1 MGLIGVPRQCRF
13 SGQLVITA
21 KILPCPFW
29 LIAGI
34 DFRNLGWV
42 FLALGVMVFAIVW
55 EDAWLLRYVH
65 VASGVLLTGAD
76 ILFGF
81 VVGPVVRNMP
91 FEARRAWSL
100 RMLPKTLFIMNTLG
114 IIAPTSGWF
123 LAIQSGY
130 LGIGYPAFWW
140 VIAALVVAGLLA
152 IQGLG
157 ILLPVNLAAYL
168 EMRKENPDPVR
179 VQRMLWL
186 YFVTLGSQ
194 GVLQVAIVAI
204 MVKFATGI

>member
-1 MGLIGVPRQCRF
+1 
-13 SGQLVITA
+13 LVITA
-21 KILPCPFW
+21 KNLPRPFW

-42 FLALGVMVFAIVW
+42 FLALSVMVFAIVW

-81 VVGPVVRNMP
+81 VVGPVVRSMP

-130 LGIGYPAFWW
+130 LEIGYPAFWW

-168 EMRKENPDPVR
+168 EMRKENPDLVR
-179 VQRMLWL
+179 VQRMLRL

-204 MVKFATGI
+204 MVKFATGF